1 MRWRLYLIVISFL
14 LPPFSFLQKKKFKET
29 VPAAYIFM
37 IAAFLMSFIM
47 GCIIIPRILVI
58 SHKHQLYDLPDERKI
73 HDTPIPRL
81 GGLSFFPVIVV
92 TLAMSM
98 AVRYLLGYDVIYIP
112 ERIVLV
118 EFLFLLAGTMIL
130 YVVGVGDDLIGI
142 TYRSKFI
149 AQIICGVLLVL
160 SGLWLHNLDGIFGVY
175 AIRMRY
181 SAPLTIFI
189 VVYITN
195 AFNLIDGVDGLA
207 SGLVIVALTAF
218 GLIFIKERQLIYA
231 LVSFSTL
238 GVVVPFWFYN
248 VFGNQAHGHKLF
260 MGDTGSLTL
269 GFIISF
275 LTLRI
280 CLTGAETD
288 GATNHVIVC
297 ISALLVPMFDVF
309 RVALHRIRKGRNPF
323 KPDRNHIHHKLLR
336 AGMRKRSVLI
346 SIIGLSVF
354 YMIFNYLINPYLN
367 VTYILMIDFALWIGL
382 HAIINHFIKKVEIVP
397 HSI

>member
-1 MRWRLYLIVISFL
+1 
-14 LPPFSFLQKKKFKET
+14 
-29 VPAAYIFM
+29 VPAAYIFI

-47 GCIIIPRILVI
+47 GCVIIPRILVI
-58 SHKHQLYDLPDERKI
+58 SHKHQLYDIPDSRKI
-73 HDTPIPRL
+73 HDTPVPRL

-92 TLAMSM
+92 SISLIM
-98 AVRYLLGYDVIYIP
+98 AVRYLMGYDVIYVP
-112 ERIVLV
+112 ERTVLV
-118 EFLFLLAGTMIL
+118 EFLFLLAGATML
-130 YVVGVGDDLIGI
+130 YVVGVGDDMIGI

-149 AQIICGVLLVL
+149 AQIICGVLLAV
-160 SGLWLHNLDGIFGVY
+160 SGLWLHDLDGFFGFNV
-175 AIRMRY
+175 IRARY
-181 SAPLTIFI
+181 SYPLTIFI

-207 SGLVIVALTAF
+207 SGLVILALSAF

-248 VFGNQAHGHKLF
+248 VFGNQKRGHKLF

-275 LTLRI
+275 LALRI
-280 CLTGAETD
+280 CLTGAQGLNT
-288 GATNHVIVC
+288 TNHVIVA
-297 ISALLVPMFDVF
+297 ISSLLVPSFDVL
-309 RVALHRIRKGRNPF
+309 RVAVHRIRKGRNPF

-336 AGMRKRSVLI
+336 AGMRKTYVLI
-346 SIIGLSVF
+346 SIIGLSIF
-354 YMIFNYLINPYLN
+354 YIVFNYFLNPYLN
-367 VTYILMIDFALWIGL
+367 VTYILIIDFALWIGL
-382 HAIINHFIKKVEIVP
+382 HAIINHYIKKVEGVP

>member
-1 MRWRLYLIVISFL
+1 
-14 LPPFSFLQKKKFKET
+14 
-29 VPAAYIFM
+29 
-37 IAAFLMSFIM
+37 MSFIM
-47 GCIIIPRILVI
+47 GCVIIPRILVI

-73 HDTPIPRL
+73 HDAPIPRL

-92 TLAMSM
+92 TIAMSM
-98 AVRYLLGYDVIYIP
+98 AVRYLLGYDIIYIP

-149 AQIICGVLLVL
+149 AQIICGMLLVL
-160 SGLWLHNLDGIFGVY
+160 SGLWLHNLDGIFGIYTVQ
-175 AIRMRY
+175 MRY
-181 SAPLTIFI
+181 SIPLTIFI

-207 SGLVIVALTAF
+207 SGLVIVALSAF
-218 GLIFIKERQLIYA
+218 GLIFISERQLIYA

-248 VFGNQAHGHKLF
+248 VFGNQARGHKLF

-288 GATNHVIVC
+288 RTTNHVIVC

-336 AGMRKRSVLI
+336 AGMRKRSVLV

-354 YMIFNYLINPYLN
+354 YIVFNYFINPYLN

-382 HAIINHFIKKVEIVP
+382 HAIINHYIKKVEIVP

>member
-1 MRWRLYLIVISFL
+1 MYLIVISFL

-218 GLIFIKERQLIYA
+218 GLIFINERQLIYA

-248 VFGNQAHGHKLF
+248 VFGNQAQGHKLF

-269 GFIISF
+269 
-275 LTLRI
+275 RRR
-280 CLTGAETD
+280 LTGAESD
-288 GATNHVIVC
+288 GDHRDVIAFPTPR
-297 ISALLVPMFDVF
+297 SSELSDVF

>member
-1 MRWRLYLIVISFL
+1 M
-14 LPPFSFLQKKKFKET
+14 
-29 VPAAYIFM
+29 PAAYIFM

-112 ERIVLV
+112 ERIVLI

-160 SGLWLHNLDGIFGVY
+160 SGLWLHNLDGIFGIY

-181 SAPLTIFI
+181 SAPLTVFI

-218 GLIFIKERQLIYA
+218 GLIFISERQLIYA

-248 VFGNQAHGHKLF
+248 VFGNQAQGHKLF

-280 CLTGAETD
+280 CLTGAQGT